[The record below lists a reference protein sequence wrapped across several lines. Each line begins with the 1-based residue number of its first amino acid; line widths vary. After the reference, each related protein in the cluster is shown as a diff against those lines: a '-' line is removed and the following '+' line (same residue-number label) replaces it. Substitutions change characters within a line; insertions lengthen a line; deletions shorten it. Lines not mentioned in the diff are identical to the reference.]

1 MTITVDL
8 SQLVTAET
16 KASTALEAAK
26 AKALTTVTDQI
37 SVARGALMTDMI
49 GQEMI
54 YLAKEQEAKDWQAAS
69 APDLADF
76 PLLSAE
82 VGITAST
89 ADELATLWLTM
100 ASQWRETAA
109 SLEAIR
115 LKAKADIETAVSVE
129 AVKTVVEAIAESK

>member
-26 AKALTTVTDQI
+26 AKALATVTDQI
-37 SVARGALMTDMI
+37 SVARGVLMTDLI

-54 YLAKEQEAKDWQAAS
+54 YLAKEQEAKDWQAS
-69 APDLADF
+69 ESPDLADF
-76 PLLSAE
+76 PLMFAE

-100 ASQWRETAA
+100 ANQWRQTAA

-115 LKAKADIETAVSVE
+115 LKSKSDIKSAASAE
-129 AVKTVVEAIAESK
+129 AVQSVVDAIEWPA

>member
-8 SQLVTAET
+8 SQLVTAEI

-26 AKALTTVTDQI
+26 AKALATVTDQI
-37 SVARGALMTDMI
+37 SAARGALMTDMI

-69 APDLADF
+69 APDLTDF

-115 LKAKADIETAVSVE
+115 LKAKAEIEAAVSPE